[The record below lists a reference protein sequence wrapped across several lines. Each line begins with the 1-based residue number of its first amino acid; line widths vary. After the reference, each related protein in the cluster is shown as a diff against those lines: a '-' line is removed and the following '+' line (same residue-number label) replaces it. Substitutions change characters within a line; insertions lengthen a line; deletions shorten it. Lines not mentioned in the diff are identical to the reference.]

1 MRSATRLVVFVLL
14 LCAAGW
20 AQTDTG
26 SIAGTVTD
34 ATGAVVPNANVAATD
49 VDKNIVVRT
58 AKTNSSGNY
67 SIPLLP
73 IGHYSLSIEAPG
85 FQKLTQTKIV
95 LNVGDML
102 TLNSQLR
109 VGATSEQVTVEA
121 LGAQVETQSPQAAT
135 LVTGTQ
141 VRELSLNGRNWEQ
154 LVTLSPGVSQ
164 ADNNDQIYVG
174 AFAPQGTNLVS
185 FSMNGGRREHNN
197 FMIDGADNID
207 RGSNLTLLSFPSVD
221 SIAEFRVVRG
231 QYDPE
236 LGRADSGQVN
246 AVTRSGTNSVHGNL
260 YEFWRND
267 ALNAR
272 PFASKYPVLTSH
284 IPYLRYH
291 DFGGTIG
298 GPIWIPKIYEQKNK
312 TFFFFSEEVRR
323 NLTYTNASATV
334 PTAAMLTGTFAHPVC
349 VAFNAA
355 NACTATGTSI
365 ATTDPVAKA
374 YIQDVFSKFPLP
386 NNGTFGLT
394 TTLKNIFNFREEI
407 LKIDHIFSQK
417 VSISGKYA
425 RDNIPTEEA
434 GGLFTGNLVQ
444 GVGTTSTNSPGHNYT
459 LHATV
464 TFNPTLLLDAG
475 YYYSYGAIVSD
486 PTGLMAKQNSPDVV
500 SATTALLPYPVAL
513 NRIPTLTL
521 VNGSSAS
528 SFGEYRDFNRNHQI
542 FGNITKVHGSHTF
555 KFGATYYHYN
565 KSENAGGNNA
575 GTFSYNNN
583 GLPGTGGAVSFE
595 QNWANFLL
603 GRIGTFSQ
611 ASFDLTADIKDNQFE
626 YYAQDTWRIRPNIT
640 LSYGARHSLFRQ
652 PTDGKGLLGQFDPS
666 TYNPAN
672 APCILSTGNLDLVR
686 NAGTGVISST
696 CNPNYDPLNGYIF
709 PTPPPGVTGHKSPY
723 GSKVGKEYNR
733 GIAPRIG
740 IAWDP
745 WKDGKTSIRAGWGM
759 FYDNGIIFGNAEN
772 DIFLG
777 SGYLTN
783 LSVTNSTTASPT
795 GGTVGFS
802 TAAPQ
807 VQMRLP
813 INYKYPYT
821 SQWSLDVQRQIFPG
835 WIMDIGYY
843 GNIGIHLPGFY
854 DFNAPATNSY
864 LNCTDTTKCF
874 AGGGAVNP
882 ANGVSFQ
889 NANTVVSG
897 NVTVPAGVY
906 VSSGNTTKLNV
917 LRPYIGW
924 NGGNAVLNMYNSN
937 YHGLQTQLQKQFK
950 GNSLINI
957 AYTWSHSLTN
967 YVADR
972 SIGSIMPLQGHFQ
985 DNWGPGIGDRRH
997 VFTANFVWDLPW
1009 FSNQQGFVGHV
1020 LGGWE
1025 VSGIQTFQTGLPATA
1040 QGVQTYDPT
1049 GADCLGPSPCA
1060 LRANQVGDPNAN
1072 EPRQF
1077 TGWFNGAAFVSP
1089 GLTYS
1094 ATCPAAFPAPVA
1106 SVPASCFSIPQSTL
1120 PTSAPGA
1127 VRLPG
1132 FWRTD
1137 LSLFK
1142 NIKFTERFK
1151 GQFRFETFNTFNH
1164 MNPIVNSTSLA
1175 SVNYNKIL
1183 SARDPRIMQLAMK
1196 ITF

>member
-1 MRSATRLVVFVLL
+1 M
-14 LCAAGW
+14 
-20 AQTDTG
+20 G
-26 SIAGTVTD
+26 SMAGTVTD
-34 ATGAVVPNANVAATD
+34 ATGAVVPNATVTVTD
-49 VDKNIVVRT
+49 TDKNVVVRT
-58 AKTNSSGNY
+58 AKTNSSGDF

-73 IGHYSLSIEAPG
+73 VGRYNLGIEAPG
-85 FQKLTQTKIV
+85 FRKSKQTSVVVNAGDKLTFNTQ
-95 LNVGDML
+95 LQVG
-102 TLNSQLR
+102 S
-109 VGATSEQVTVEA
+109 TSEQVSVEA
-121 LGAQVETQSPQAAT
+121 NAAQVETQSPQAAA
-135 LVTGTQ
+135 LITGTQ
-141 VRELSLNGRNWEQ
+141 VRELALNGRNWEQ

-174 AFAPQGTNLVS
+174 AFAPQGTNLVA

-197 FMIDGADNID
+197 FMIDGADNVD

-221 SIAEFRVVRG
+221 SISEFRVTRG

-246 AVTRSGTNSVHGNL
+246 AITRSGTSSIHGNL

-284 IPYLRYH
+284 IPYLRYN

-298 GPIWIPKIYEQKNK
+298 GPVWIPKIYEQKNK

-323 NLTYTNASATV
+323 NLTYTNASATI

-349 VAFNAA
+349 TAFNAA

-365 ATTDPVAKA
+365 PVTDPVAKA
-374 YIQDVFSKFPLP
+374 YIADVFSKVGTP
-386 NNGTFGLT
+386 NNGAFGLT
-394 TTLKNIFNFREEI
+394 TTLKNLFNFREDI
-407 LKIDHIFSQK
+407 LKIDHIFSSK

-434 GGLFTGNLVQ
+434 GGLFTGAVIQ
-444 GVGTTSTNSPGHNYT
+444 GLGTTATNAPGHNYT
-459 LHATV
+459 LHGTI
-464 TFNPTLLLDAG
+464 TFSPTLLLDTG

-486 PTGLMAKQNSPDVV
+486 PTGLMAKQNSPTV
-500 SATTALLPYPVAL
+500 AALTTGLLPYPVTL
-513 NRIPTLTL
+513 NRIPTVSFTG
-521 VNGSSAS
+521 GSSAA
-528 SFGEYRDFNRNHQI
+528 SFGQYRDFNRNHQI
-542 FGNITKVHGSHTF
+542 FGNLTKVHGSHTF

-575 GTFSYNNN
+575 ATLAYNNA
-583 GLPGTGGAVSFE
+583 GLPAVGGAVSYE
-595 QNWANFLL
+595 QSWANFLL
-603 GRIGTFSQ
+603 GRIATFSQ

-626 YYAQDTWRIRPNIT
+626 YYGQDTWRIRPNIT

-672 APCILSTGNLDLVR
+672 APCILSSGNLDLVR
-686 NAGTGVISST
+686 NAATGVISST

-723 GSKVGKEYNR
+723 GSKIGKEYNW

-783 LSVTNSTTASPT
+783 LSVTNATTASPT

-802 TAAPQ
+802 AAAPQ
-807 VQMRLP
+807 VQMRIP

-821 SQWSLDVQRQIFPG
+821 SQWSLDVQRQVFPG
-835 WIMDIGYY
+835 WILDIGYY

-854 DFNAPATNSY
+854 DFNAPGINTY
-864 LNCTDTTKCF
+864 LNCTDATPCT
-874 AGGGAVNP
+874 AGGGTKTA
-882 ANGVSFQ
+882 ANNVSF
-889 NANTVVSG
+889 N
-897 NVTVPAGVY
+897 NVATASAAAGVY

-950 GNSLINI
+950 GNSTVNI
-957 AYTWSHSLTN
+957 AYTWSHTMTN

-972 SIGSIMPLQGHFQ
+972 STGAIMPLQGQFKS
-985 DNWGPGIGDRRH
+985 NWGPSIGDRRH
-997 VFTANFVWDLPW
+997 VFTANFVWDLPF
-1009 FSNQQGFVGHV
+1009 FSNQQGVIGHV

-1040 QGVQTYDPT
+1040 QGVQTFDPT
-1049 GADCLGPSPCA
+1049 GADCLGPSPCV

-1072 EPRQF
+1072 EPHQY
-1077 TGWFNGAAFVSP
+1077 TGWFNGAAFTSP
-1089 GLTYS
+1089 GLTLS
-1094 ATCPAAFPAPVA
+1094 AACATGFLTAGCVGT
-1106 SVPASCFSIPQSTL
+1106 PQSTQ
-1120 PTSAPGA
+1120 PTAGVGS

-1164 MNPIVNSTSLA
+1164 TNPIVNSTSLA